1 MDYHCRVSFFEKILN
16 ESQNAS
22 TKEGGGGVST
32 EIFSHTK
39 KESIEAV
46 SLLSVS

>member
-22 TKEGGGGVST
+22 TKRGGGSALKFLV
-32 EIFSHTK
+32 ILRK
-39 KESIEAV
+39 KA
-46 SLLSVS
+46 